1 MDFEQIVMIQVV
13 CIKQINMKTLLS
25 IIFLITAL
33 TINAQQNLHSFSVKT
48 IDGEEFN
55 LASLKGKKVLV
66 VNTASRC
73 GLTPQYKELQQ
84 LYLKYGGD
92 NFEIIAFPA
101 NNFLNQ
107 EPGTNEEIQEFC
119 SREYEI
125 TFPVM
130 EKISVKGDDINPL
143 YKWLTTKELN
153 GKFDAAVTWNFQKFM
168 IDENGNLVDFC
179 SPRTNPLDE
188 KIVNWIEGK

>member
-1 MDFEQIVMIQVV
+1 
-13 CIKQINMKTLLS
+13 MKTLIFAFFISLATVLS
-25 IIFLITAL
+25 
-33 TINAQQNLHSFSVKT
+33 AQQNFHSFKVKT
-48 IDGEEFN
+48 IDGEDFD
-55 LASLKGKKVLV
+55 LAGLKGKKVLV

-84 LYLKYGGD
+84 LYLKYGGEK
-92 NFEIIAFPA
+92 FTIIAFPA

-130 EKISVKGDDINPL
+130 EKISVKGDDIHPL
-143 YKWLTTKELN
+143 YKWLTSKELN

-168 IDENGNLVDFC
+168 IDENGNLVDYC
-179 SPRTNPLDE
+179 TPKTKPSDE
-188 KIVNWIEGK
+188 KIINWIEGK